1 MPREDGGTMTDLRP
15 MADVWARPTPATMM
29 PSQLGP
35 AGQFG
40 PGVPV
45 LPLRPESAPR
55 VFQYQPGVNL
65 MMQPRQG
72 FGLAPFASLRALAMA
87 SKEIRLNIEML
98 KREVRALA
106 WDVVPLRE
114 DDPDKESYA
123 DDVDEVRTALA
134 SPDGYLDFDQWIN
147 QLLEELLVVDAVTIW
162 PELTMGGQMEALEF
176 VDGTT
181 IRPLLDLRGRVPM
194 RGPAYIQY
202 LHGMP
207 FSYFE
212 RDRLVYAPFNTTV
225 YSPYGISPT
234 EFVLLMVNLAL
245 RRDVSNVA
253 RFTEG
258 NVPEALV
265 GAPSTW
271 TQTQVDGWQEY
282 WDAMVAG
289 NVAQQRRMHFVP
301 LEGGR
306 GSVPVYEFRAND
318 VDKVTLDEWLMR
330 VACWAFGNSPGEFG
344 LTGGAGL
351 GLGGKGFGEAQE
363 NIQYRTGLGPITQFV
378 QSLLTRVIAKWY
390 GMPHLKFVW
399 VGLDPKED
407 ELRQAQVDE
416 IYLRRGVYG
425 TDTVRMRLGMA
436 PTGAPVTIDTPV
448 GPVPLGSLEHGSGG
462 FSDSDSDSDGEV
474 ASSDASFREGG
485 DYP

>member
-1 MPREDGGTMTDLRP
+1 MARENGGVATDLTTTTAAAP
-15 MADVWARPTPATMM
+15 WARPAPL
-29 PSQLGP
+29 PGP
-35 AGQFG
+35 LQAAQGGPGLFG
-40 PGVPV
+40 PGQPV
-45 LPLRPESAPR
+45 MPLRPESAPR
-55 VFQYQPGVNL
+55 VFQYRPGVNL
-65 MMQPRQG
+65 MMRPRAG
-72 FGLAPFASLRALAMA
+72 FGMTSFSTLRTLAMGC
-87 SKEIRLNIEML
+87 KEVRLNIEML
-98 KREVRALA
+98 KREVRALD
-106 WDVVPLRE
+106 WDIVPLRE

-123 DDVDEVRTALA
+123 GDIEAVRRAFTC
-134 SPDGYLDFDQWIN
+134 PDGYLDFDQWIN
-147 QLLEELLVVDAVTIW
+147 QLLEELLVVDAVTVW
-162 PELTMGGQMEALEF
+162 PEVGRGGAVQAFEL

-181 IRPLLDLRGRVPM
+181 IRPLLDLRGRVPL

-202 LHGMP
+202 IHGVP

-234 EFVLLMVNLAL
+234 EFVLLAVNLAM
-245 RRDVSNVA
+245 RRDVSSVA

-265 GAPSTW
+265 GAPSSW
-271 TQTQVDGWQEY
+271 TQSQVDTWQEY
-282 WDAMVAG
+282 WDGVVAG
-289 NVAQQRRMHFVP
+289 NVSQQRKMHFVP
-301 LEGGR
+301 LEGSR
-306 GSVPVYEFRAND
+306 GNVPVYEFRPGD

-378 QSLLTRVIAKWY
+378 QSLLTRLIARWHNK
-390 GMPHLKFVW
+390 PFLKFIW
-399 VGLDPKED
+399 VGLDPKKD

-425 TDTVRMRLGMA
+425 VDTVRQRLGMA
-436 PTGAPVTIDTPV
+436 ALGAPVTIETPGGPIPLDQVGDREVMAPV
-448 GPVPLGSLEHGSGG
+448 GAP
-462 FSDSDSDSDGEV
+462 
-474 ASSDASFREGG
+474 FREAGE
-485 DYP
+485 YP